1 MKDLIFMGKEAGVI
15 KIITQKK
22 KLHYEHDHII

>member
-15 KIITQKK
+15 KTITQKK
-22 KLHYEHDHII
+22 KKSIMSMTT